1 MRLPRRF
8 APRKVVFWGLCAVL
22 VFVPLPFGL
31 TENWAIFVFEAS
43 TILLFLLYIL
53 GKRSSPKVEKANS
66 QVSRIPIL
74 FKILLVVFMGISL
87 IQLIPLPQGVLKIL
101 SPQTYNI
108 YGGIF
113 SDGMNELGEMGWR
126 TLSFSP
132 AISGYEVMKYVCFF
146 LFFYLVLK
154 YVRTRREI
162 EIFVLILLISAV
174 FQSVYGLT
182 EYLGGTE
189 RIFGYKK
196 EFGLGSA
203 TGTYINRNHFAGLL
217 EMIFPI
223 SLGYLLVKADFFS
236 IKKEL
241 SFKEKI
247 LWFSHERLQRSI
259 IFGFI
264 SVLIGIGIFFSRSRS
279 GITIFFITIF
289 LMILIL
295 SAMRVSS
302 SEIPAVKTDRSTE
315 TPARKQRLNRILK
328 VVFIVTLFSVIM
340 IGVKPILERFTPEKM
355 SYAGRLKY
363 VKSTVEIIKSY
374 PLFGTGKGTF
384 LYVYPMFDLERTSG
398 LVEHAHNDYVEILA
412 ENGLLSGGSLI
423 ILAVGFFGYVFI
435 RWGRRR
441 DYFVKGIGLG
451 CLLGMAAILIHS
463 VTDFNMHIP
472 ANVVY
477 FMTLSALA
485 LNTVRMKRG
494 GPAFK

>member
-1 MRLPRRF
+1 M
-8 APRKVVFWGLCAVL
+8 
-22 VFVPLPFGL
+22 PLPFGL
-31 TENWAIFVFEAS
+31 TENWAIFAFEAS
-43 TILLFLLYIL
+43 TIVLFFLYVL
-53 GKRSSPKVEKANS
+53 GKRFSPKVEKDNS

-74 FKILLVVFMGISL
+74 FKILLAVFLGISVFH
-87 IQLIPLPQGVLKIL
+87 LIPLPQGILKIL

-108 YGGIF
+108 YSGIF
-113 SDGMNELGEMGWR
+113 SGGMSELGELGWK

-132 AISGYEVMKYVCFF
+132 ALSGYEVVKYICFF

-162 EIFVLILLISAV
+162 ETFVLVLLFSAV

-189 RIFGYKK
+189 RIFGYNK
-196 EFGLGSA
+196 EWGLGSA

-217 EMIFPI
+217 EMIFPL

-247 LWFSHERLQRSI
+247 LWFGQERLQRSI
-259 IFGFI
+259 IFGVI

-295 SAMRVSS
+295 SIMR
-302 SEIPAVKTDRSTE
+302 ARSTDI
-315 TPARKQRLNRILK
+315 PARKQRLNRILK
-328 VVFIVTLFSVIM
+328 VVFFVTLFSVIM
-340 IGVKPILERFTPEKM
+340 IGINPILERFTWEKM

-363 VKSTVEIIKSY
+363 VKNTVQMIKSY
-374 PLFGTGKGTF
+374 PMFGTGQGTF
-384 LYVYPMFDLERTSG
+384 VYVYPMFDLERTSG

-412 ENGLLSGGSLI
+412 ENGLISGGSLI
-423 ILAVGFFGYVFI
+423 ILAFGFFGYVGI

-451 CLLGMAAILIHS
+451 CLLGIAAILLHS
-463 VTDFNMHIP
+463 VSDFNMHIP

-477 FMTLSALA
+477 FVTICALA
-485 LNTVRMKRG
+485 LNTVRMKRNEV
-494 GPAFK
+494 AF

>member
-1 MRLPRRF
+1 MIARSSWQDRNMI
-8 APRKVVFWGLCAVL
+8 RKIVFWGLCAIL

-43 TILLFLLYIL
+43 TVLLFFLYIF
-53 GKRSSPKVEKANS
+53 GKRSSHKVEKDNS
-66 QVSRIPIL
+66 QVSNISIL
-74 FKILLVVFMGISL
+74 FKILLAVFIGMSFL
-87 IQLIPLPQGVLKIL
+87 QLIPLPQGILKIL
-101 SPQTYNI
+101 SPGTYNI

-113 SDGMNELGEMGWR
+113 SGGMNELGELGWK

-132 AISGYEVMKYVCFF
+132 ALSGYEVMKYICFF
-146 LFFYLVLK
+146 LFFYLVLQ
-154 YVRTRREI
+154 YVRTKREI
-162 EIFVLILLISAV
+162 ETFVLVLLFSAV
-174 FQSVYGLT
+174 FQSIYGLT

-189 RIFGYKK
+189 RIFGYNK
-196 EFGLGSA
+196 EWGLGSA

-217 EMIFPI
+217 EMIFPL

-247 LWFSHERLQRSI
+247 LWFGQERLQRSI
-259 IFGFI
+259 IFGII
-264 SVLIGIGIFFSRSRS
+264 SVVIGIGIFFSRSRS

-302 SEIPAVKTDRSTE
+302 TEI
-315 TPARKQRLNRILK
+315 PARKQRLNRILK

-340 IGVKPILERFTPEKM
+340 IGAKPILERFTPEKM
-355 SYAGRLKY
+355 SYSGRLKY

-384 LYVYPMFDLERTSG
+384 VYIYPMFDRERTSG

-412 ENGLLSGGSLI
+412 ENGLISGGSLI
-423 ILAVGFFGYVFI
+423 ILAFSFFGYVGI
-435 RWGRRR
+435 QWGRRR

-451 CLLGMAAILIHS
+451 FLLGMAAILMHS
-463 VTDFNMHIP
+463 VSDFNMHIP

-477 FMTLSALA
+477 FMAINALA
-485 LNTVRMKRG
+485 LNTVRMKRNEDS
-494 GPAFK
+494 F